1 MGGRLAPLLPEQEHH
16 LITVVLFQGGPET
29 LAVQLRA
36 RDDIRQ
42 AKVCRGRHESIRREV
57 AGAEVGDK
65 VVCDTADGH
74 TDGFPAQSSG
84 TAVVTYHAGAKIST
98 WTG

>member
-1 MGGRLAPLLPEQEHH
+1 MLPEQQHH
-16 LITVVLFQGGPET
+16 LVTVVFFQGSSET

-36 RDDIRQ
+36 RDDVRQ
-42 AKVCRGRHESIRREV
+42 AKVCRRRHEGIRREV

-74 TDGFPAQSSG
+74 ADGFPAQSSG
-84 TAVVTYHAGAKIST
+84 AAVVSYPAGAKIST